1 MNEFVPSRT
10 RGFVIQGGLM
20 AFFGLVSAIGFINLF
35 AAKVGPLFSLWVLM
49 GIAGFIPLPFLAYR
63 LYALSR
69 ASYGIGR
76 DILRLTWGLRIEEI
90 PISDVEW
97 VRPAHD
103 LTIPLRLPFPPLPGG
118 ILGAT
123 RHPDLGMVEFMAS
136 DTPNMLLVATR
147 RTVYAIS
154 PAEPV
159 RFVRTFQH
167 AIEQGSL
174 AQVAGRSQ
182 YPSFVVVQA
191 WQSMP
196 VRIVWVVG
204 LALNVILL
212 IGVSAVI
219 PSLEE
224 TAMGFNPTG
233 RPLIADSPVQLILLP
248 LVSSV
253 LFVIGWLAGL
263 FYYRRRERPLSLV
276 LWVSGA
282 ISALLMLIAV
292 IILLNTPLT

>member
-1 MNEFVPSRT
+1 MNEFAPSRT
-10 RGFVIQGGLM
+10 RGFITQGGLM

-35 AAKVGPLFSLWVLM
+35 AASVGPRFSLWVLM
-49 GIAGFIPLPFLAYR
+49 GVAGFIPLPFLAYR
-63 LYALSR
+63 LYALAR

-76 DILRLTWGLRIEEI
+76 DILRLTWGLRIEDI

-123 RHPDLGMVEFMAS
+123 RHPDLGVVEFMAS

-159 RFVRTFQH
+159 RFVRAFQH

-196 VRIVWVVG
+196 VRILWIAG
-204 LALNVILL
+204 LTLNITLL

-224 TAMGFNPTG
+224 AAMGFSPAG

-248 LVSSV
+248 LISSV

-263 FYYRRRERPLSLV
+263 FYYRRRERPLSLA
-276 LWVSGA
+276 LWASGA